1 MGTALGLFFV
11 FLAGGFLLLAP
22 ADSAR
27 TEAVPFAVSRGDGIK
42 EIAGRLKGEGLI
54 KSTIGFTI
62 YSLITGAATGFKPG
76 SYSLAKSM
84 GVPALARTLEA
95 GIPAITVTIREGM
108 TLVDIGRALADAG
121 ILRPLELEEYDR
133 SRNPSL
139 EGYLF
144 PDTYTFS
151 GGISAASVVVA
162 MRENFDKNVGP
173 LLTGLS
179 EADVRKAV
187 ILASL
192 VEKEALYPHD
202 RLLAAGVFVHRLAIG
217 MPLQVDAANIYAKCK
232 GAYMTCPRDDRELTK
247 ADLAAE
253 SPYNLYLHAGLPPG
267 PIANAGKDA
276 FEAALHPER
285 TKDLY
290 YISNPKTGKLIFA
303 ETLEGHNEN
312 RAKYHIN

>member
-1 MGTALGLFFV
+1 M

-27 TEAVPFAVSRGDGIK
+27 TEAVPFVVSRGDGLK

-54 KSTIGFTI
+54 KSKIGFTI

-76 SYSLAKSM
+76 TYSLAKSM
-84 GVPALARTLEA
+84 GVSALARTLEA
-95 GIPAITVTIREGM
+95 GIPAITVTIKEGM
-108 TLVDIGRALADAG
+108 TLVDISRIMADKG
-121 ILRPLELEEYDR
+121 ITRPGELEEYDR
-133 SRNPSL
+133 GQDPSL

-151 GGISAASVVVA
+151 AGTSAASVVAV
-162 MRENFDKNVGP
+162 MRKNFDRYVGP
-173 LLTGLS
+173 LLVGLT
-179 EADVRKAV
+179 EAEIRKTV

-217 MPLQVDAANIYAKCK
+217 MPLQVDAANIYVKCK
-232 GAYMTCPRDDRELTK
+232 GAYITCPSEDRELTK

-276 FEAALHPER
+276 FVSALHPER
-285 TKDLY
+285 TRDLY
-290 YISNPKTGKLIFA
+290 YISNPLNGKLIFA
-303 ETLEGHNEN
+303 ETLEGHNKN